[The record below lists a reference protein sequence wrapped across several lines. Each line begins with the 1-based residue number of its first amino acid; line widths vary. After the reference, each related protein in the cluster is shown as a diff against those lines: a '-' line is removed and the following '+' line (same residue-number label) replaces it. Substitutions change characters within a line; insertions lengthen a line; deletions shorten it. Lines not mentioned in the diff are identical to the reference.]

1 MKRLLVILAFLSA
14 FAIVAITYAQGPG
27 MMGPGYGYGGYGMG
41 PGMMGPGYGYG
52 YGMGPGMMGPG
63 YGYGGYGMGPGMMGP
78 GYGYGGYGMGPGM
91 MVPGYGYRGYGPR
104 RGYIQSEE
112 CQKFL
117 DDTSQIRKELHNKRY
132 DYFEAVRNPKSTPET
147 IVKLEREIRELQ
159 EKLYEKAPEGCGW

>member
-1 MKRLLVILAFLSA
+1 MKKVLVGLTVLTLIALG
-14 FAIVAITYAQGPG
+14 AIAYADGPG
-27 MMGPGYGYGGYGMG
+27 WYGMG
-41 PGMMGPGYGYG
+41 PGMMGPGYGYGG

-91 MVPGYGYRGYGPR
+91 MGPGYGYRGYGPR

-117 DDTSQIRKELHNKRY
+117 DDTSQTRKELHNKRY

-147 IVKLEREIRELQ
+147 IAKLEREIRELQ